1 LVDLVGDRVL
11 KNSIQLLSSA
21 AALYMFA
28 AVAPAS
34 ALTMKAFYTGIVSSG
49 TEFNIA
55 DQSGMFGLGTG
66 AGVLNDQAFTL
77 TFTYNPLL
85 FGVVHDDTPTRNVA
99 RGGPLDIPGSHS
111 PIYNAELLINGVTKK
126 IFSNAAGFV
135 GNYNPI
141 SGYNNA
147 FHSTFSQYI
156 DANFNVTENYV
167 DGGIGDIRLL
177 IPLGLETPY
186 HVVLDTL
193 LSLSNGHFDFNVFD
207 DNLRDYSVHTFG
219 TFSATELTVSTVPL
233 PGALPLFA
241 AGLIWLG
248 AVSRKRA

>member
-1 LVDLVGDRVL
+1 MKNNFKLLGLV
-11 KNSIQLLSSA
+11 
-21 AALYMFA
+21 AALCMFA

-34 ALTMKAFYTGIVSSG
+34 AVTMKAVYTGTVSTG
-49 TEFNIA
+49 TEFNIT

-66 AGVLNDQAFTL
+66 AGILNDQAFTL
-77 TFTYNPLL
+77 TFTYNPSL

-99 RGGPLDIPGSHS
+99 RGGPFDVPGSQS

-135 GNYNPI
+135 GNYNPL
-141 SGYNNA
+141 SRYNNA

-156 DANFNVTENYV
+156 DANFNVTENTV
-167 DGGIGDIRLL
+167 DSGIGDIDLL
-177 IPLGLETPY
+177 IPLGLEKPY

-193 LSLSNGHFDFNVFD
+193 LFLSNGHFDFNVFD
-207 DNLRDYSVHTFG
+207 DNLGDYSVRTFG

-241 AGLIWLG
+241 AGLIGLG